1 MDYIEKYL
9 GIVFL
14 LAGGHRIFLEEQRLK
29 EKDNFIILPENCDLL
44 IIFIEICIGI
54 ILLFDLKYKEG
65 VLTLLLLFLVIAT
78 IMIIYSN
85 FDNIKNTYFD
95 VFTYQ
100 PTFTSVVLH
109 ITYMVMIGA
118 LLIEYRKKVN

>member
-85 FDNIKNTYFD
+85 FDNIKNTYVD

-118 LLIEYRKKVN
+118 LLIEYRKKGN